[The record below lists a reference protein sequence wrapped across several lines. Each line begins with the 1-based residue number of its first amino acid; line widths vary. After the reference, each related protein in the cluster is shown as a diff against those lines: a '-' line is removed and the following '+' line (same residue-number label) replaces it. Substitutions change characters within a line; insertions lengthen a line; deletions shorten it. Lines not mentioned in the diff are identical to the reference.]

1 MSVECPHGN
10 HDCDP
15 NSQHPCFGCKMD
27 YMRSNPSQLRRQ
39 LDGGKAFVAANEGNY
54 TQREIWNDTVAQARA
69 DGTDLQKAR

>member
-1 MSVECPHGN
+1 
-10 HDCDP
+10 
-15 NSQHPCFGCKMD
+15 MD